1 MSETKAMEPGETE
14 STTGTK
20 WTGLIWFYLVT
31 SESPRRWSQADV
43 RALFS
48 KQVTEEET
56 RDFLPQ
62 ESQAA
67 TTTHTHT
74 RSLSLF
80 PTILQRVSLP
90 RAGISFLTAHAIGVR
105 EKSST
110 FISGG
115 GGVGKLQG
123 KSLQW

>member
-1 MSETKAMEPGETE
+1 MEPGETK
-14 STTGTK
+14 STIGTE
-20 WTGLIWFYLVT
+20 WTGLIWFDLVT

-43 RALFS
+43 RALFLE
-48 KQVTEEET
+48 QVTEEET

-67 TTTHTHT
+67 TTTSHT

-90 RAGISFLTAHAIGVR
+90 RAGIPFLTAHAISAR

-110 FISGG
+110 FILGGKKKSCKEKVSSG
-115 GGVGKLQG
+115 KM
-123 KSLQW
+123 KRFCSL

>member
-1 MSETKAMEPGETE
+1 MSETKAMEPGETK
-14 STTGTK
+14 STIGTK

-31 SESPRRWSQADV
+31 SESPWRWSQADV
-43 RALFS
+43 RALFL

-67 TTTHTHT
+67 TTTHT

-80 PTILQRVSLP
+80 PTILQRASLP
-90 RAGISFLTAHAIGVR
+90 RAGIPFLTAHAIGVR
-105 EKSST
+105 EKSLT
-110 FISGG
+110 FILGEK
-115 GGVGKLQG
+115 KLQG